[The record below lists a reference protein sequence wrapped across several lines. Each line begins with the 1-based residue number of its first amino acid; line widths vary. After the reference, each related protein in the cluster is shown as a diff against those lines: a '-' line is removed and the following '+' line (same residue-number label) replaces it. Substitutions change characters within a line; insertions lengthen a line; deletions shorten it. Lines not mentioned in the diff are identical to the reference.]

1 MIHFLT
7 SHIGE
12 ISSTDEKKYK
22 SLKRAIERETTL
34 SVDIICCTCVGAS
47 DPRLS
52 NFRFR
57 QVVLNF
63 RVSSG
68 ITTY

>member
-12 ISSTDEKKYK
+12 ISSADEKKYK
-22 SLKRAIERETTL
+22 VLKRATKREITQ
-34 SVDIICCTCVGAS
+34 SVDVIYCTCVGAG
-47 DPRLS
+47 DPKLS
-52 NFRFR
+52 NFMFC

-63 RVSSG
+63 RVASG